1 MSGKNVKNKLKII
14 YKGPWSYWVGAV
26 ILAVLNILVLLFR
39 QAPWGITTN
48 MEEWSVWLAM
58 ILGLVHNNDMT
69 FKQLMLSSGTYLN
82 LGVILG
88 AFWATLAASQA
99 RFHPV
104 KNNKYILSA
113 LAGGLLMGY
122 GARIAKGCNIGL
134 VLNGIASSSLSG
146 WIFMFA
152 VFIGA
157 WLGSKI
163 LLRFFI

>member
-1 MSGKNVKNKLKII
+1 MKDGLKII

-26 ILAVLNILVLLFR
+26 ILAILNILVLIIR
-39 QAPWGITTN
+39 QVPWGITN
-48 MEEWSVWLAM
+48 NIEAWSMWLAKV
-58 ILGLVHNNDMT
+58 LGLIQNVDIT
-69 FKQLMLSSGTYLN
+69 FQQLMLSSGTYLN
-82 LGVILG
+82 LGVVLG

-99 RFHPV
+99 RFRPV
-104 KNNKYILSA
+104 KNKKLVLSA

-146 WIFMFA
+146 WIFMVA
-152 VFIGA
+152 VFIGV

-163 LLRFFI
+163 LLRFLL